1 MEIPTFAAAVF
12 GAGSLVTAVGNA
24 FPALGMLPSMSGKD
38 VLENTP
44 NRELQGRGETASF
57 PAHEFFGK

>member
-1 MEIPTFAAAVF
+1 MF
-12 GAGSLVTAVGNA
+12 
-24 FPALGMLPSMSGKD
+24 GKD